1 MKERVKAWVP
11 YGLDADPVLHRM
23 AMGLL
28 GCVLVSLR
36 CPISCAQ
43 GWDKLYK
50 LEGGRKVLRTGVT
63 MLPFRELVSWSFMG
77 FGLFFAALAVL
88 AAVLAGVV
96 FTLSGRRL
104 RRKLEEE
111 YGERRH

>member
-1 MKERVKAWVP
+1 MSGLSASQLLF
-11 YGLDADPVLHRM
+11 YGSIGVM
-23 AMGLL
+23 AL
-28 GCVLVSLR
+28 
-36 CPISCAQ
+36 
-43 GWDKLYK
+43 
-50 LEGGRKVLRTGVT
+50 T
-63 MLPFRELVSWSFMG
+63 
-77 FGLFFAALAVL
+77 VL